1 MLVGPAAHRGERT
14 YKRFPKSGERV
25 LNRESRLGVCNAPRD
40 QPRRFEVA
48 KRSSQHSLRD
58 VSQTPSQLPVA
69 MRFPTEQGK
78 DLRRPL
84 PDEDRR
90 DWIRGGMRFLLRCW
104 FQRSWSSDNRRI
116 HCNYSLVRRPR
127 MEPLA
132 RSNCVLLLNCT
143 APRKREH
150 QCAYLTSLSSKR
162 DSTTTLSTTRWRG

>member
-14 YKRFPKSGERV
+14 YKRFPKSGARV
-25 LNRESRLGVCNAPRD
+25 LNRESRLGVCNGPRD
-40 QPRRFEVA
+40 QPRRFEVT

-58 VSQTPSQLPVA
+58 ISQTPSQLPVA
-69 MRFPTEQGK
+69 MRFLVEPGQ

-90 DWIRGGMRFLLRCW
+90 DWIRGGMRFLLH
-104 FQRSWSSDNRRI
+104 SDNRRI

-162 DSTTTLSTTRWRG
+162 DSNTTLSMTRWRG